1 MKGGAFLNRKAS
13 SPMAINIED
22 IMSEIRSDIQEK
34 GLNSSMLS
42 FADVPCDANGKSND
56 AYDPDTLRSNVQ
68 YVSTQY
74 QMQPYRPLAGNPVMV
89 FFKKVLRR
97 LMRFY
102 IEPLAQE
109 QTYFNANTAQALQ
122 EMELYIID
130 TQAHSNAAL
139 AERIADLELQQK
151 NSRMQ
156 IDALTKQVD
165 ALQAQLHQTET
176 KEAAQ

>member
-1 MKGGAFLNRKAS
+1 MLGRKKQTSLLLLLLTLVFSFLTAAVIYSVS
-13 SPMAINIED
+13 S
-22 IMSEIRSDIQEK
+22 
-34 GLNSSMLS
+34 
-42 FADVPCDANGKSND
+42 
-56 AYDPDTLRSNVQ
+56 
-68 YVSTQY
+68 
-74 QMQPYRPLAGNPVMV
+74 
-89 FFKKVLRR
+89 
-97 LMRFY
+97 
-102 IEPLAQE
+102 
-109 QTYFNANTAQALQ
+109 AQALQ
-122 EMELYIID
+122 DMEKYIID

>member
-1 MKGGAFLNRKAS
+1 
-13 SPMAINIED
+13 
-22 IMSEIRSDIQEK
+22 
-34 GLNSSMLS
+34 
-42 FADVPCDANGKSND
+42 
-56 AYDPDTLRSNVQ
+56 
-68 YVSTQY
+68 
-74 QMQPYRPLAGNPVMV
+74 
-89 FFKKVLRR
+89 
-97 LMRFY
+97 MRFY

-139 AERIADLELQQK
+139 AERVADLELQQK

>member
-1 MKGGAFLNRKAS
+1 MAAS
-13 SPMAINIED
+13 NKCTVFIGS
-22 IMSEIRSDIQEK
+22 
-34 GLNSSMLS
+34 L
-42 FADVPCDANGKSND
+42 
-56 AYDPDTLRSNVQ
+56 
-68 YVSTQY
+68 
-74 QMQPYRPLAGNPVMV
+74 QPYRPLAGNPVMV
-89 FFKKVLRR
+89 FFKKVFRR

-139 AERIADLELQQK
+139 AERVADLELQQK

>member
-1 MKGGAFLNRKAS
+1 
-13 SPMAINIED
+13 
-22 IMSEIRSDIQEK
+22 
-34 GLNSSMLS
+34 
-42 FADVPCDANGKSND
+42 
-56 AYDPDTLRSNVQ
+56 
-68 YVSTQY
+68 
-74 QMQPYRPLAGNPVMV
+74 MV

>member
-1 MKGGAFLNRKAS
+1 
-13 SPMAINIED
+13 MAINIED

-42 FADVPCDANGKSND
+42 FADVPCDANPENPTD

-89 FFKKVLRR
+89 FFKKVL
-97 LMRFY
+97 
-102 IEPLAQE
+102 AQE
-109 QTYFNANTAQALQ
+109 QTFYYANTAQALL
-122 EMELYIID
+122 ELELYIIYS
-130 TQAHSNAAL
+130 QAHSNAAL

>member
-1 MKGGAFLNRKAS
+1 
-13 SPMAINIED
+13 MAINIED
-22 IMSEIRSDIQEK
+22 IMSEIRSDIQQK

-42 FADVPCDANGKSND
+42 FSDVPCDANPENPTES
-56 AYDPDTLRSNVQ
+56 YDLDTLRSNVQ

-74 QMQPYRPLAGNPVMV
+74 QVQPYRPLTGNPVLV

-102 IEPLAQE
+102 VEPIAQE

-122 EMELYIID
+122 EMEMYIID
-130 TQAHSNAAL
+130 TQTHSNAAL
-139 AERIADLELQQK
+139 ATRIADLELQQK

-156 IDALTKQVD
+156 IDALTKQIE
-165 ALQAQLHQTET
+165 ALQEQLGE